1 MILALLT
8 LLSCTPLEPKGR
20 VPGTDSGSDGGGGE
34 GDGGTTDE
42 PTTTDHPEE
51 RSCAVVVEVEVEGS
65 PGTVEIAGTFNG
77 WTPQPMESTG
87 SSWRVDLGEL
97 SAGAYAYK
105 LLSDGSWESEIPVDV
120 EAHWVDGI
128 ENRNL
133 RVGDC
138 QLPTLGLEEAWAT
151 AEGELFAR
159 IQFIRAAGGAAL
171 DASTLEVTAGGV
183 PVEAVADE
191 ASGIIEVNLSGLAA
205 GKHSLRVTA
214 WDQDGRKSE
223 RDPLFVPL
231 WVEAEPFSWEEGLMY
246 FVFTDRFRD
255 GDWKSPA
262 FSPIEGV
269 NSCANYHGGDFQG
282 VIDALE
288 EGWFTSLG
296 VNTIW
301 LSPLTENPEGG
312 WLGLDGVNLYAGYHG
327 YWPTDPLQVEERFGD
342 AGASAS
348 DRLHELIALAHSQ
361 GIRVMFDLTL
371 NHVHEQ
377 HTYIEEHPD
386 WFGEGCVCGTDGCGW
401 DEMARTCW
409 FVDYLPDLDY
419 RNHEITERVLADTLT
434 LLATYDVDAVR
445 VDAAKH
451 MDHVIMRSLKTRLS
465 EELSHP
471 LGPDWYLVGETFT
484 FDRDL
489 LMDYVGDHEL
499 DGQFDFPMMSAV
511 RQAFIYGGSLR
522 DLEASVAAGEAAYGD
537 ALMSPFLG
545 NHDVDRFASELTGEA
560 GDCWTGSTVDPMD
573 DGSAEVTRWDIVN
586 PLSMAHAFTLTQ
598 PGVPLLYYGD
608 EIGLHGKGDPD
619 NRRPMSFPPYLS
631 GNQAELLARVQLV
644 GAARQD
650 SRALRMGER
659 VQLWVDDTLLVYARV
674 LEDDVAIVALN
685 ASDSP
690 REVTVPLQSLVE
702 AGVDLVDRKVEGRS
716 FATTADGLVLSL
728 GGWDWALLR
737 ESW

>member
-1 MILALLT
+1 MLLLT
-8 LLSCTPLEPKGR
+8 LLACNPLEPKGR
-20 VPGTDSGSDGGGGE
+20 APTSPDTGTGT
-34 GDGGTTDE
+34 GTTDTGTL
-42 PTTTDHPEE
+42 PSTDPNPEE
-51 RSCAVVVEVEVEGS
+51 RSCAVQLTLES
-65 PGTVEIAGTFNG
+65 PGSTVEIAGSFNG
-77 WTPQPMESTG
+77 WTPQPMEAAG
-87 SSWRVDLGEL
+87 SSWTVDLGGL
-97 SAGAYAYK
+97 APGAYAYK
-105 LLSDGSWESEIPVDV
+105 LIVDGAWESEIPVDV
-120 EAHWVDGI
+120 ESHWLDGI

-138 QLPTLGLEEAWAT
+138 GLPTLGLDEAWAT
-151 AEGELFAR
+151 PKGEVYAK
-159 IQFIRAAGGAAL
+159 IQFSRAAGGAAL
-171 DASTLEVTAGGV
+171 DASRLVVTAGGQ
-183 PVEAVADE
+183 PVEARADE
-191 ASGIIEVNLSGLAA
+191 ASGVIEVELSGLAP
-205 GKHSLRVTA
+205 GKHSLRVQA
-214 WDQDGRKSE
+214 WDQDGLGSE

-255 GDWKSPA
+255 GDYEDPA
-262 FSPIEGV
+262 FSPVEGV
-269 NSCANYHGGDFQG
+269 AECANYTGGDFQG

-288 EGWFTSLG
+288 EGWFEALG

-312 WLGLDGVNLYAGYHG
+312 WLGLDGVNLFSGYHG

-348 DRLHELIALAHSQ
+348 DRLHELIALAHTK

-371 NHVHEQ
+371 NHVHQ
-377 HTYIEEHPD
+377 DHLYTREHPE

-401 DEMARTCW
+401 DEAARTCW

-419 RNHEITERVLADTLT
+419 RNHAITERVLADTLE
-434 LLATYDVDAVR
+434 LLSTYDVDAVR

-451 MDHVIMRSLKTRLS
+451 MDHVIMRSLGSRLQA
-465 EELSHP
+465 ELSHP
-471 LGPDWYLVGETFT
+471 GGPEWYLVGETFSY
-484 FDRDL
+484 DRDL

-511 RQAFIYGGSLR
+511 RQAFIHGGSLR
-522 DLEASVAAGEAAYGD
+522 DLEASVAAGQAAYGE

-545 NHDVDRFASELTGEA
+545 NHDVDRFASELSGQA
-560 GDCWTGSTVDPMD
+560 GDCWSGTTVDPMAGG
-573 DGSAEVTRWDIVN
+573 GSEVTEWDIVN
-586 PLSMAHAFTLTQ
+586 RMSMALAFTLTQ

-619 NRRPMSFPPYLS
+619 NRRRMNFPPYLS
-631 GNQAELLARVQLV
+631 GNQAELLERVQRV
-644 GAARQD
+644 GAARAD

-674 LEDDVAIVALN
+674 LDGEVAIVALN
-685 ASDSP
+685 RSDSP
-690 REVTVPLQSLVE
+690 REVTVPLQELVE
-702 AGVDLVDRKVEGRS
+702 AGVVLQDRKVDGRS
-716 FATTADGLVLSL
+716 FPTGEEGLALSL